1 MNYEKFAI
9 WLSGFVDLTPG
20 QLPTKEQ
27 WQLITERLAETFDK
41 PRGVGAP
48 TITVVNTA
56 SPATGGF
63 IGEKPEGYGVWGSEA
78 RAEAITTLEA
88 RVSKAGSSITALNNT
103 VGALTST
110 VSGKADSSAL
120 SALTTRLTSAEGNIT
135 SQGTAITSLQS
146 SVSALQSS
154 PGK

>member
-41 PRGVGAP
+41 PKGIVP
-48 TITVVNTA
+48 TVTVVNA
-56 SPATGGF
+56 GGATGGY

-120 SALTTRLTSAEGNIT
+120 SALTTRLTSAEGTIT
-135 SQGTAITSLQS
+135 GQGSAITSLQS
-146 SVSALQSS
+146 QVSTLQTSA
-154 PGK
+154 GK